1 MNVTIV
7 GAGIMGLSAAWALT
21 RRGHAVTVLERG
33 PVPNPVG
40 SSVDEHRLIR
50 YPYGADDGYCRMVG
64 EAYGAWGRLWAD
76 LGQNLYVETGTLGLA
91 SGTDNWVEQTAAS
104 LTRCS
109 IAHDL
114 LSPGDVAQRWPH
126 IVTEDIASAIYLRSG
141 GFLRTRRIVAALAD
155 WLRRNGCE
163 IREQTDVVAVF
174 PDRATVRLAGG
185 EEIVAD
191 RLLVA
196 AGPWTNRLL
205 PHFAARMTPSRQ
217 VVVYLKPPAALA
229 EAWDTM
235 PMVLAIGRD
244 SGLYAVPSRKTTDG
258 HIPMKVGDHSFSLQG
273 DPDGDRI
280 ARTDEIE
287 HVLRVAR
294 QRFRDFPA
302 YKQDEAKV
310 CFYDV
315 EPQERFIVEP
325 LHERTWAMT
334 GFSGHG
340 FKFGAL
346 LGERVA
352 AALLGKANAAA
363 TTRWAAGL

>member
-7 GAGIMGLSAAWALT
+7 GAGIMGLSMAWALT

-64 EAYGAWGRLWAD
+64 EAYGAWDRLWAD

-91 SGTDNWVEQTAAS
+91 SGPDNWVDQTAAS
-104 LTRCS
+104 LGRCG

-114 LSPGDVAQRWPH
+114 LSPAEVAQRWSH
-126 IVTEDIASAIYLRSG
+126 IVSEDIASAIYLRSG
-141 GFLRTRRIVAALAD
+141 GFLRTRLIVAELAD
-155 WLRRNGCE
+155 WLRHNGCQ
-163 IREQTDVVAVF
+163 IREQADVVAVF
-174 PDRATVRLAGG
+174 PDRATARLSSG
-185 EEIVAD
+185 EEIGGD

-205 PHFAARMTPSRQ
+205 PHLAARMTPSRQ

-229 EAWDTM
+229 ETWDAM

-244 SGLYAVPSRKTTDG
+244 SGLYAVPSRNTPDG
-258 HIPMKVGDHSFSLQG
+258 HIPMKVGDHSFS
-273 DPDGDRI
+273 
-280 ARTDEIE
+280 
-287 HVLRVAR
+287 RVAR

-302 YKQDEAKV
+302 YAQGEARV

-315 EPQERFIVEP
+315 EAKERFIVEA
-325 LHERTWAMT
+325 LHERAWAMT

-352 AALLGKANAAA
+352 AALLGKADAAA